1 MLCYYI
7 SGHMQDSICVY
18 TCEPG
23 VQDCYAMHP
32 FINLSLVVFLHSILQ
47 HCAFPFLFPYLS
59 FPFIIQLIN
68 IFNFFFSNSTK
79 GFLSS
84 LHCSCVFFAERYQFR
99 FFMNDTN
106 TDNWWC
112 KKSDIYRD
120 RDICFAWL
128 CLDLLV
134 VVFVTFQTCIVLWT
148 KYATSTLITWL
159 NGVSPCSSLH

>member
-1 MLCYYI
+1 
-7 SGHMQDSICVY
+7 MQDSICVY

-32 FINLSLVVFLHSILQ
+32 FINLRLVVLLHSILQ

-68 IFNFFFSNSTK
+68 IFNFFFPNSTK

-84 LHCSCVFFAERYQFR
+84 LHCSCVFLQ
-99 FFMNDTN
+99 
-106 TDNWWC
+106 
-112 KKSDIYRD
+112 SDINLGFLWTIPILIIGDVKNLIYIYRD

-148 KYATSTLITWL
+148 KYATSTLITRL

>member
-32 FINLSLVVFLHSILQ
+32 FINLSLVVLLHSILQ
-47 HCAFPFLFPYLS
+47 HYAFPFLFPYLS

-84 LHCSCVFFAERYQFR
+84 LHCSCVFLQ
-99 FFMNDTN
+99 
-106 TDNWWC
+106 
-112 KKSDIYRD
+112 SDINLGFLWTIPILIIGDVKNLIYIEIEIYALPD
-120 RDICFAWL
+120 SAWIYW
-128 CLDLLV
+128 LLSLW
-134 VVFVTFQTCIVLWT
+134 QTCIVLWT